1 MESKQ
6 KIHKGLIAVPTITT
20 YKQDYHQSKVP
31 YWLSNISRDFLLQK
45 KKSKVPY
52 QCQYGHYAGKGRHP
66 REIQQQRMCQPE
78 YPKIMQR

>member
-45 KKSKVPY
+45 KSQRFHTNANTDITQGKEDTQGRSNSKECVNL
-52 QCQYGHYAGKGRHP
+52 KV
-66 REIQQQRMCQPE
+66 
-78 YPKIMQR
+78 